1 MLLLIALCVTS
12 KDNFRS
18 ISVTRPADGGVYAIK
33 SGTSTSVVLAFD
45 HSFTDEQDANGVAF
59 CFHILKTD
67 SQFKYSENC
76 FKLATR
82 EITIN
87 EIGPGDYILTTFLR
101 EFDEEHQNAA
111 SIISDTT
118 STRSFKVISDQ
129 QSVPLLSIQSDLC
142 SAEPEQP
149 TTLSFAADAKTNTAV
164 AEVSFTLQKT
174 SQSTSVDLFS
184 ICLTLLGTDGSVL
197 VKRSCLSPGQQSAV
211 LSNLPVGTYTLQ
223 ASLKGPEDE
232 DVIQSSII
240 SASLQV
246 YNLKDAVQSVSIAG
260 AMVPDPSNLHLEY
273 VVDTNAGGT
282 TDTPIAVTIHTAPC
296 TAEKLISLCLELY
309 AHSKSDTSSDG
320 TLTPAGSLLSRK
332 CFASEVRTLT
342 PQHLTAGLYT
352 AVITLYDA
360 RDMPNSDSDSADL
373 SLLSPPLPLPLP
385 AAAVAGSSSALR
397 VLLETRAMEE
407 LEPSYEWQRL
417 HAWHTIPAGMDV
429 R

>member
-18 ISVTRPADGGVYAIK
+18 VSVTRPTDGGVYVIK
-33 SGTSTSVVLAFD
+33 CGTSTSVALAFD
-45 HSFTDEQDANGVAF
+45 HSFTDEQDTNGVAF
-59 CFHILKTD
+59 CFHILQTD

-87 EIGPGDYILTTFLR
+87 EIGPGDYLLTTFLR

-129 QSVPLLSIQSDLC
+129 RSVPLLSVQSDLC
-142 SAEPEQP
+142 SAEPGQP
-149 TTLSFAADAKTNTAV
+149 TSLSFAVDAKTNTAV
-164 AEVSFTLQKT
+164 AEVFFTLQKV
-174 SQSTSVDLFS
+174 SQSTAVDDLFS
-184 ICLTLLGTDGSVL
+184 ICLTLLGIDGSVL

-211 LSNLPVGTYTLQ
+211 LSNLRVGTYTLQ
-223 ASLKGPEDE
+223 ASLQGPEDE
-232 DVIQSSII
+232 DVIQSSTI
-240 SASLQV
+240 SASLHI
-246 YNLKDAVQSVSIAG
+246 YDLKDAVQSVSVAG
-260 AMVPDPSNLHLEY
+260 AVESDQSNLQLEY
-273 VVDTNAGGT
+273 VVGTNAGGT
-282 TDTPIAVTIHTAPC
+282 TDTPIAVTIHTARC
-296 TAEKLISLCLELY
+296 TAQKLVSLCLELY
-309 AHSKSDTSSDG
+309 AHTKSDTGGEG
-320 TLTPAGSLLSRK
+320 TLTPVVGPLLSRK
-332 CFASEVRTLT
+332 CFPSEVRTLT
-342 PQHLTAGLYT
+342 PRHLTAGLYT
-352 AVITLYDA
+352 AVITLHDV
-360 RDMPNSDSDSADL
+360 RDMPNSSDNVIADL
-373 SLLSPPLPLPLP
+373 SLLSPALPLPP
-385 AAAVAGSSSALR
+385 AIGTSALR